1 MTMTT
6 LSVFSDQLLGS
17 CMTVTTLSVFRSAA
31 RGVYDNDNAFCV
43 FGSAARGVCD
53 NDIAFCVFGSAARG
67 VYDNDNA
74 FCVFRSAARGV
85 CDNDNAFCVF
95 RSATR
100 GVVPGS
106 FGARGVAGGPAAPP
120 LQRDGAVAA
129 GAGCGA
135 GGWPGAA
142 HVGFLLPLPGAGRLP
157 ARRTHSVPR
166 SERQHG
172 SKHYT
177 NKYLSQKL
185 LPEFLREKN
194 SKVTNG

>member
-1 MTMTT
+1 MTT
-6 LSVFSDQLLGS
+6 F
-17 CMTVTTLSVFRSAA
+17 A
-31 RGVYDNDNAFCV
+31 
-43 FGSAARGVCD
+43 
-53 NDIAFCVFGSAARG
+53 
-67 VYDNDNA
+67 
-74 FCVFRSAARGV
+74 VFRSAARGV
-85 CDNDNAFCVF
+85 CDNDHAFCVFRSAARGVSDNDNAICVFRSATKGVCDNDNAICVF

-120 LQRDGAVAA
+120 FQRDGDVAA

-185 LPEFLREKN
+185 LPEFLREKIQKLQMVKRN
-194 SKVTNG
+194 FEKRKRKKKKNGTSGMRITQRNLKRTIRKNKHG